1 MPAPVY
7 LCLLSRP
14 LHRRRL
20 SSPGPRAPIEA
31 NRLPA
36 AVTVINRQD
45 IEEMQVNSLPELLT
59 GIAGVDVT
67 VSGGYGKTTGIR
79 MRGTESHHVLVL
91 VDGVRIGSAT
101 LGTAAFQHLQ
111 PAMIERIE
119 IVRGPRSSLWG
130 SEALGGVI
138 HLFYPQEFG

>member
-1 MPAPVY
+1 M
-7 LCLLSRP
+7 
-14 LHRRRL
+14 
-20 SSPGPRAPIEA
+20 
-31 NRLPA
+31 
-36 AVTVINRQD
+36 
-45 IEEMQVNSLPELLT
+45 
-59 GIAGVDVT
+59 DVT
-67 VSGGYGKTTGIR
+67 ISGGYGKTTGIR

-91 VDGVRIGSAT
+91 VDNVRIGSAT

-138 HLFYPQEFG
+138 HLFTRRSPGEKPRLQPGCPRRFL